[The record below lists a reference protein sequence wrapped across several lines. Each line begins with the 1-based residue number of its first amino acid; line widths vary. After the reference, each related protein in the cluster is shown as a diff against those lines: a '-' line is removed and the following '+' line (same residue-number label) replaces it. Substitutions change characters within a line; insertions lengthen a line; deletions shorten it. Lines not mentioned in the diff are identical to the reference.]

1 MIKILIWIAFGLGL
15 TALFRY
21 AELAYLS
28 ATMLTLTVFCA
39 VPAILVVAIRSFS
52 HAERSRA

>member
-1 MIKILIWIAFGLGL
+1 MMKILIWIAFGLGL
-15 TALFRY
+15 TAVLRH

-39 VPAILVVAIRSFS
+39 VPATLVVVIRSFS
-52 HAERSRA
+52 HAVRIRA

>member
-39 VPAILVVAIRSFS
+39 VPATMVVAIQSFS
-52 HAERSRA
+52 QAVRRRA